1 MKHPLLVLAL
11 LCACW
16 IGSAGAQHPSAKPK
30 EAAMPSKP
38 VPTRE
43 EQNRMAVEL
52 LRGGEMGK
60 RERAAREARIAAR
73 KAQAKP
79 AAAQSDVGKVFNS
92 QGAFATQEEAKAAL
106 EASGSRPRID

>member
-1 MKHPLLVLAL
+1 MKHSLLVLAL
-11 LCACW
+11 LGACW
-16 IGSAGAQHPSAKPK
+16 IGSAGAQHPSAEQK
-30 EAAMPSKP
+30 EAMPSKP

-43 EQNRMAVEL
+43 EQHRMAVEM

-79 AAAQSDVGKVFNS
+79 AATQSDVGKVFNS

-106 EASGSRPRID
+106 EAAGSRPRTD